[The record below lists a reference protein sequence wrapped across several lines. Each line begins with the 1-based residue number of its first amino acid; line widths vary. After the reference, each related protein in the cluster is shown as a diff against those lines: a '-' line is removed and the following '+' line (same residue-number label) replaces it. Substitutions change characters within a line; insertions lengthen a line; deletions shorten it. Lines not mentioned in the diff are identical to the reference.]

1 MNRKKPY
8 TINNIIRRTALL
20 TAGLCCFVAARA
32 QMPWNLEATYP
43 KHETRAVWV
52 TTLFG
57 LDWPQAK
64 ATNEAGRKQQQEE
77 LCRMLD
83 KLQQAGI
90 NTVILQTRVRGS
102 VIYPSAIEPWD
113 VCLTGKYNGHP
124 GYDPLAFAVEE
135 THRRGMELHAWV
147 VSVPAFKMEVAR
159 KMGRKCLLS
168 THPGLLKKHEGM
180 YYLDPSM
187 PESATYLASICKEI
201 ARNYDVDGIHLDY
214 IRYPEN
220 ASKFPDALSYSR
232 MGKGKSKDE
241 WRRDNINRMVRA
253 VHDAVREVKPWVK
266 LSSSPVGKYRDTRRQ
281 SSKGWNC
288 YDAVAQDAKRW
299 LREGWQDMLF
309 PMMYFTGEHF
319 YPFVT
324 DWTEGTEGRPV
335 VPGLGIYF
343 LSPAEKD
350 WPLQTVSAQLN
361 VVRRQ
366 GLGGQA
372 FFRSK
377 FLTDNT
383 KNLYSLLQQT
393 FYACPALP
401 VPMPWLDNEKPTAP
415 ASPIYNME
423 KGLCHVRWAAGTD
436 NHPEAGVTY
445 NVYAG
450 RTWPVDVTDA
460 RNLVAT
466 GLRDTTYTFNP
477 FQGLFIAITAMDR
490 CGNESAALQLSE
502 KPDEMEALQNKFLT
516 MENEEIQLTGTET
529 APRYLITDM
538 AGKNLQTGSWS
549 RHINVARLKP
559 GIYKLS
565 AVGKQGTTTPVGWFR
580 K

>member
-1 MNRKKPY
+1 M
-8 TINNIIRRTALL
+8 
-20 TAGLCCFVAARA
+20 AGLCCFVAAWG
-32 QMPWNLEATYP
+32 QMPWNLEAGYP

-64 ATNEAGRKQQQEE
+64 ATGEAGRERQQKE
-77 LCRMLD
+77 LCRLLD
-83 KLQQAGI
+83 RLQQAGI
-90 NTVILQTRVRGS
+90 NTVLLQTRVRGS

-113 VCLTGKYNGHP
+113 VCLTGKHNGHP
-124 GYDPLAFAVEE
+124 GYDPLDFAVKEA
-135 THRRGMELHAWV
+135 HRRGMELHAWV

-159 KMGRKCLLS
+159 KMGKKCLLS

-187 PESATYLASICKEI
+187 PESATYLASICREI

-214 IRYPEN
+214 IRYPDN
-220 ASKFPDALSYSR
+220 ARKFPDALSYSR
-232 MGKGKSKDE
+232 TGRGQSKDE
-241 WRRDNINRMVRA
+241 WRRSNINRMVQA
-253 VHDAVREVKPWVK
+253 VHDAVREEKPWVK

-281 SSKGWNC
+281 SSRGWNA
-288 YDAVAQDAKRW
+288 YDAVSQDAKRW

-309 PMMYFTGEHF
+309 PMMYFTDEHF
-319 YPFVT
+319 YPFAD
-324 DWTEGTEGRPV
+324 DWKEDTGNKPV

-343 LSPAEKD
+343 LSPAEKN

-361 VVRRQ
+361 VVRAE

-372 FFRSK
+372 FFRSR
-377 FLTDNT
+377 FLTDDV
-383 KNLYSLLQQT
+383 KGLYTLLQQT

-401 VPMPWLDNEKPTAP
+401 VPMPWLDNQRPTPP
-415 ASPIYNME
+415 ASPIYTME
-423 KGLCHVRWAAGTD
+423 KGLCRVRWAASTD

-450 RTWPVDVTDA
+450 HTWPVDVADA

-490 CGNESAALQLSE
+490 CGNESDALQLSE
-502 KPDEMEALQNKFLT
+502 KPDEVEALQGRFLT
-516 MENEEIQLTGTET
+516 IDDNNLMMPPTLLP
-529 APRYLITDM
+529 ARYRITDM
-538 AGKNLQTGSWS
+538 AGREQQAGPWAG
-549 RHINVARLKP
+549 RINVAGLHP
-559 GIYKLS
+559 GFYRLS
-565 AVGKQGTTTPVGWFR
+565 AVGQRGASTPLGWFR

>member
-1 MNRKKPY
+1 MNKRTPY
-8 TINNIIRRTALL
+8 IYIRRAALL
-20 TAGLCCFVAARA
+20 IAGLCCSVAGLA
-32 QMPWNLEATYP
+32 QMPWNMEAEYP

-52 TTLFG
+52 TTLFN
-57 LDWPQAK
+57 LDWPQTK
-64 ATNEAGRKQQQEE
+64 ATGEAGRERQQQE
-77 LCRMLD
+77 LCRLLD

-90 NTVILQTRVRGS
+90 NTVMLQTRVRGS

-113 VCLTGKYNGHP
+113 VCLTGKYDDHP
-124 GYDPLAFAVEE
+124 GYDPLAFAVKEA
-135 THRRGMELHAWV
+135 HRRGMELHAWV

-180 YYLDPSM
+180 YYLDPSL
-187 PESATYLASICKEI
+187 PESATYLASICREI
-201 ARNYDVDGIHLDY
+201 AANYDVDGIHLDY

-220 ASKFPDALSYSR
+220 AKKFPDALSYSR
-232 MGKGKSKDE
+232 LGKGKSKDE

-253 VHDAVREVKPWVK
+253 VHDAVREVKPLVK

-319 YPFVT
+319 YPFVD
-324 DWTEGTEGRPV
+324 DWKEGTGRRPV

-343 LSPAEKD
+343 LSPSEKN

-361 VVRRQ
+361 VVRQ
-366 GLGGQA
+366 EGLGGQA
-372 FFRSK
+372 FFRSR
-377 FLTDNT
+377 FLTDNVKGIYT
-383 KNLYSLLQQT
+383 LLQNT

-401 VPMPWLDNEKPTAP
+401 AAMPWLDNERPTPP

-423 KGLCHVRWAAGTD
+423 KGLCRVRWAACTD

-450 RTWPVDVTDA
+450 RTWPVDVADA

-477 FQGLFIAITAMDR
+477 FQGLFIAVTAMDR

-502 KPDEMEALQNKFLT
+502 KPDKVEALQGRFLPIDSDVLE
-516 MENEEIQLTGTET
+516 MPAEHLL
-529 APRYLITDM
+529 PHYRITDM
-538 AGKNLQTGSWS
+538 AGRELQAGPWS
-549 RHINVARLKP
+549 KHINVARLRP
-559 GIYKLS
+559 GLYRLS
-565 AVGKQGTTTPVGWFR
+565 AVGKRGTTTPVGWFR

>member
-1 MNRKKPY
+1 MSKKTQHIY
-8 TINNIIRRTALL
+8 IRRAALL
-20 TAGLCCFVAARA
+20 IAGLCCFVATWG

-57 LDWPQAK
+57 LDWPQTK
-64 ATNEAGRKQQQEE
+64 ATGEAGRERQREE
-77 LCRMLD
+77 LCRLLD
-83 KLQQAGI
+83 RLQQAGI

-124 GYDPLAFAVEE
+124 GYDPLDFAVKEA
-135 THRRGMELHAWV
+135 HRRGMELHAWV

-180 YYLDPSM
+180 YYLDPSL
-187 PESATYLASICKEI
+187 PESATYLASICREI
-201 ARNYDVDGIHLDY
+201 ATSYDVDGIHLDY

-220 ASKFPDALSYSR
+220 AKKYPDALSYSR
-232 MGKGKSKDE
+232 LGRGKSKDE
-241 WRRDNINRMVRA
+241 WRRDNINRMVKA

-266 LSSSPVGKYRDTRRQ
+266 LSSSPVGKYRDTQRQ

-319 YPFVT
+319 YPFVD
-324 DWTEGTEGRPV
+324 DWKENTAGRPV

-343 LSPAEKD
+343 LSPAEKN

-361 VVRRQ
+361 VVRQ
-366 GLGGQA
+366 EDLGGQA
-372 FFRSK
+372 FFRSR
-377 FLTDNT
+377 FLTDNVKGIYT
-383 KNLYSLLQQT
+383 LLQNT

-423 KGLCHVRWAAGTD
+423 RGLCRVRWVASTD
-436 NHPEAGVTY
+436 NRPEGGVTY

-466 GLRDTTYTFNP
+466 GLRDTTYAFNP

-490 CGNESAALQLSE
+490 CGNESDALQLSE
-502 KPDEMEALQNKFLT
+502 KPDEVEALQGRFLQVESDLLHT
-516 MENEEIQLTGTET
+516 PATHQFT
-529 APRYLITDM
+529 RYQITDM
-538 AGKNLQTGSWS
+538 AGRIQQRGSWS
-549 RHINVARLKP
+549 EYINVGKLHPGFYRLSTEGRK
-559 GIYKLS
+559 
-565 AVGKQGTTTPVGWFR
+565 GTTTPVGWFR